1 MHTYCFLMTFYLHHS
16 FKAREFHFII
26 LKHVAPV
33 NFGTRTRCLSLSN
46 VVCGEPYFS
55 EKHFSFCLKKDI
67 QVQSRSE
74 SACHS
79 Y

>member
-1 MHTYCFLMTFYLHHS
+1 MTFYLHHS

-74 SACHS
+74 PACHS

>member
-1 MHTYCFLMTFYLHHS
+1 MTFYLHHS
-16 FKAREFHFII
+16 IKAHEFHFII

-33 NFGTRTRCLSLSN
+33 NSETRTRCLSSSN

-67 QVQSRSE
+67 QVQSGSE